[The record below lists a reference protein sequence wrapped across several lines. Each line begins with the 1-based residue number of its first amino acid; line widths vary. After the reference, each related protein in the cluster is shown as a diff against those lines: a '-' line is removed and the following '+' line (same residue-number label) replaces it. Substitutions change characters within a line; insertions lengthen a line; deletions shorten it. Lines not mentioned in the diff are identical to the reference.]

1 MIEYKYFSY
10 VNISSTMNPTLLGE
24 DLQVLLLNSGRM
36 TMPKTLGKELF
47 KYAVV
52 ADTHVNYSETECNSE
67 FEINKRANARLRHVV
82 KDLNQQDLV
91 LVIHLGDIVHP
102 VPAVP
107 DLYTQAAKCFHEQV
121 AELRHPLYLVPGNHD
136 IGDKPITWS
145 PGAVACDEYIAL
157 WTKTFGVNYQ
167 SIESQGCRF
176 FIIDT
181 QILNSGLVAEAEQ
194 KVWLEVEIAKASE
207 SGQRI
212 FFHMHYPLFLT
223 TPDEDEHFDNIAEP
237 CRSWLLGLMEH
248 YEVEAQ
254 FSGHVHNFWYN
265 RFGLTDCYALPS
277 TAFVRQDYSEMYRAT
292 PLPGTEGGRSD
303 LAKLGYFL
311 IHVHENG
318 HFCQWVRTFGEFTE
332 SGTTNDAPTNKVTP
346 LHPMQNPNTRF
357 GFDMRQNWLEIVE
370 IPPSGSLDE
379 FDRKRIRND
388 YALMALIETGVKRVR
403 IPVSDLFDPDHR
415 KRLDDCACQGFQFTL
430 FSFGVP
436 NQRLLD
442 AVSAAK
448 GLIDIWEICD
458 TAENLPK
465 VVMTSQ
471 ETVKRAGVALY
482 LSRIRTR
489 EDQEKSSGTYHHMIV
504 HGYFPEDIDHI
515 AQMAELDG
523 VEGLVFRTEGLTPPW
538 QAARAAINVCQPHGL
553 KASLHVRMSVGA
565 PGLKQVD
572 DDWAAARVGESLA
585 VTWACE
591 DVHVYIDTFADVD
604 RGYYRRHGIVD
615 RFYNP
620 RPAFNI
626 VRNLNGALAGGRT
639 FFPGQNED
647 NINLIDASGRC
658 VELVH
663 GETPP
668 LTSKDATTGILTN
681 LYTGQQ
687 STVTRQQGG
696 AFSPVLSS
704 PLSLWMPDN

>member
-1 MIEYKYFSY
+1 M
-10 VNISSTMNPTLLGE
+10 SS
-24 DLQVLLLNSGRM
+24 
-36 TMPKTLGKELF
+36 TLGKELF

-82 KDLNQQDLV
+82 QELNQQDLA
-91 LVIHLGDIVHP
+91 LIIHLGDIVHP
-102 VPAVP
+102 VPAVK
-107 DLYTQAAKCFHEQV
+107 DLYIQAAKCFHEQI

-136 IGDKPITWS
+136 IGDKPISWS
-145 PGAVACDEYIAL
+145 PGAVACDEYIEL

-167 SIESQGCRF
+167 SIESKGCRF
-176 FIIDT
+176 FIIDS
-181 QILNSGLVAEAEQ
+181 QILNSGLVAEAQQ
-194 KVWLEVEIAKASE
+194 KTWLEAEIADASA

-212 FFHMHYPLFLT
+212 FVHMHYPLFLT

-237 CRSWLLGLMEH
+237 SRSWLLGLMER
-248 YEVEAQ
+248 YGAEAQ

-265 RFGLTDCYALPS
+265 RFGVTDCYALPS
-277 TAFVRQDYSEMYRAT
+277 TAFVRQDYAEMYRAT

-311 IHVHENG
+311 VHVHEHG
-318 HFCQWVRTFGEFTE
+318 HFCQWVRTFGEFLE
-332 SGTTNDAPTNKVTP
+332 PGTSDVEPAQKVFP
-346 LHPMQNPNTRF
+346 LHPLQNPNTRF

-379 FDRKRIRND
+379 FDRKRMRND
-388 YALMALIETGVKRVR
+388 YALMALIETGARRVR
-403 IPVSDLFDPDHR
+403 IPARDLFDPDHR
-415 KRLDDCACQGFQFTL
+415 KRLEDCACQGFLFTL

-442 AVSAAK
+442 AVSGAK

-458 TAENLPK
+458 TAENLPA
-465 VVMTSQ
+465 VVMTTR
-471 ETVKRAGVALY
+471 ETVKRAGIALY
-482 LSRIRTR
+482 LSRIRTK
-489 EDQEKSSGTYHHMIV
+489 EDQEKASGVYHHMIV
-504 HGYFPEDIDHI
+504 HGYTPEDTNHI
-515 AQMAELDG
+515 AKVAELDG
-523 VEGLVFRTEGLTPPW
+523 VAGLVFRTEGLMSPW
-538 QAARAAINVCQPHGL
+538 KVAGAAVKACQPHGL
-553 KASLHVRMSVGA
+553 KASLHIRMTIGA
-565 PGLKQVD
+565 PGLKQTD
-572 DDWAAARVGESLA
+572 DDWVAARVGKALA
-585 VTWACE
+585 VTWARE

-626 VRNLNGALAGGRT
+626 VRNLNGTLAQGST
-639 FFPGQNED
+639 YSPGED
-647 NINLIDASGRC
+647 DDHVHLIDPSGRR

-663 GETPP
+663 GSSST
-668 LTSKDATTGILTN
+668 LVNDTTTTGVLTN

-687 STVTRQQGG
+687 STVAREQGD
-696 AFSPVLSS
+696 AFTPAPTS
-704 PLSLWMPDN
+704 PLSLWTPDK

>member
-1 MIEYKYFSY
+1 MGFVTNQRE
-10 VNISSTMNPTLLGE
+10 
-24 DLQVLLLNSGRM
+24 M
-36 TMPKTLGKELF
+36 TMPITMPATLGKKLF
-47 KYAVV
+47 KYGVV

-82 KDLNQQDLV
+82 RELNQQDLA

-102 VPAVP
+102 VPAVE
-107 DLYTQAAKCFHEQV
+107 DLYTQAAKCFHEQI

-176 FIIDT
+176 FIVDS

-194 KVWLEVEIAKASE
+194 KVWLEAEMARASE

-212 FFHMHYPLFLT
+212 FVHMHYPLFLT

-237 CRSWLLGLMEH
+237 GRSWLLGLMER
-248 YEVEAQ
+248 YEAEAQ

-265 RFGLTDCYALPS
+265 RFGVTDCYALPS

-311 IHVHENG
+311 VHVHENG

-332 SGTTNDAPTNKVTP
+332 PGATDDEPTNKVMP
-346 LHPMQNPNTRF
+346 LHPLQNPNSRF
-357 GFDMRQNWLEIVE
+357 GFDMRQNWLEIIE

-379 FDRKRIRND
+379 FDRKRMRND

-436 NQRLLD
+436 DQRLLD

-458 TAENLPK
+458 TTGNLPE
-465 VVMTSQ
+465 VVNTTR

-482 LSRIRTR
+482 LSRIRTK
-489 EDQEKSSGTYHHMIV
+489 EDQEKASGTYHHMIV
-504 HGYFPEDIDHI
+504 HGYTSEDTDHI
-515 AQMAELDG
+515 ARVAELGG
-523 VEGLVFRTEGLTPPW
+523 VDGLVFRTEGLMSPW
-538 QAARAAINVCQPHGL
+538 QTARAASNVCRPHGL
-553 KASLHVRMSVGA
+553 KASLHVRMTVGA
-565 PGLKQVD
+565 PGLKQLD
-572 DDWAAARVGESLA
+572 DDWAAARVAEALA
-585 VTWACE
+585 VTWAHE

-620 RPAFNI
+620 RPAFNV
-626 VRNLNGALAGGRT
+626 VRNLNGALAQGLT
-639 FFPGQNED
+639 YLPDED
-647 NINLIDASGRC
+647 EVNISLIDASGRC
-658 VELVH
+658 IELVRD
-663 GETPP
+663 ETSS
-668 LTSKDATTGILTN
+668 SKIIDATTGVLTN

-687 STVTRQQGG
+687 STVTRGRDSSFTP
-696 AFSPVLSS
+696 ALLSD
-704 PLSLWMPDN
+704 LSLWIPNIPLIFMDP